1 MSTVSRPS
9 ARVVIVTRT
18 KNRPRLLRR
27 AIEDILQQTF
37 EDWTLVVVNDGGESA
52 EVDAVLADF
61 QEQLAGRLLVLHHAE
76 SLGMEAASNRG
87 IAAADSEYI
96 AVHDDDDEWAP
107 EFLATTVAHL
117 DSHPDDGGVTVETE
131 IVFEKLTATGRE
143 VEERVIFEPQLH
155 AITLVDQLHYNRF
168 VPISFLFRRSVYDE
182 LGGFDESLAVVGDW
196 EFHLRFLV
204 RHHIGYIKGRPLA
217 FWNQRRGATDAD
229 ANSVIA
235 GDLDHHVYSL
245 KVRDRLVR
253 EHAAA
258 YGLGPLVYQRELM
271 AAEVGRFHARI
282 DELQRGQEALLE
294 EVRAL
299 RAALDEERQAR
310 GAWSQLPGKAFQQ
323 ARSALRR

>member
-1 MSTVSRPS
+1 MSRPS
-9 ARVVIVTRT
+9 ARVAIVTRT
-18 KNRPRLLRR
+18 KNRSRFLRR
-27 AIEDILQQTF
+27 AVADILAQTYA
-37 EDWTLVVVNDGGESA
+37 DWALVVVNDGGDAA
-52 EVDAVLADF
+52 EVDQVLAEF
-61 QEQLAGRLLVLHHAE
+61 AEPLAGRVAVVHHPE

-87 IAAADSEYI
+87 CAMAESEFI
-96 AVHDDDDEWAP
+96 VIHDDDDEWAP

-131 IVFEKLTATGRE
+131 IVFERLTERGRE

-155 AITLVDQLHYNRF
+155 AITLIDQLHYNRF

-204 RHHIGYIKGRPLA
+204 RHRIGYVKGTPLA
-217 FWNQRRGATDAD
+217 FWNQRREAQGDE

-235 GDLDHHVYSL
+235 GDTDHHVYSL

-253 EHAAA
+253 EHAAS

-282 DELQRGQEALLE
+282 DQLERGQADLLA

-299 RAALDEERQAR
+299 RALLEEERQAR
-310 GAWSQLPGKAFQQ
+310 GTWSRIPGKAIAQ
-323 ARSALRR
+323 ARSALGR